1 LRGFAQNALTTAQS
15 ANINAQHM
23 LRTQAYLQGRGVS
36 MMASHPEMFN
46 PDGTF
51 NTSRL
56 GQNAPGK
63 PLNATQQMSAMNNF
77 NKLDNDL
84 ATKQADALRLGDQDS
99 YSQLGQQRQALRD
112 TLSKGGL
119 TAPALPAI
127 ASSFDNASKLRKAQA
142 DLKTEQAKHSILGM
156 GGPDQ
161 SKIQNLQNTI
171 KQLQGSD
178 QAKGSSQ
185 KLSQDE
191 MLQQAVDAIR
201 KNPSI
206 MPAVKSRLQ
215 QNGVDPSLLDAAF
228 KSQQTGQPQTVSQ
241 ISNMLPAVNSIA
253 SNQEPENQDETEAVD
268 GGTPDNEEEEAS

>member
-1 LRGFAQNALTTAQS
+1 
-15 ANINAQHM
+15 
-23 LRTQAYLQGRGVS
+23 
-36 MMASHPEMFN
+36 
-46 PDGTF
+46 
-51 NTSRL
+51 
-56 GQNAPGK
+56 
-63 PLNATQQMSAMNNF
+63 
-77 NKLDNDL
+77 
-84 ATKQADALRLGDQDS
+84 
-99 YSQLGQQRQALRD
+99 
-112 TLSKGGL
+112 
-119 TAPALPAI
+119 
-127 ASSFDNASKLRKAQA
+127 
-142 DLKTEQAKHSILGM
+142 
-156 GGPDQ
+156 
-161 SKIQNLQNTI
+161 
-171 KQLQGSD
+171 LQGSD